1 MHGDNSVIRQFIERV
16 HGPEPHGWLVI
27 WTRQDKATKAFPLNR
42 GGALEAAVSYC
53 AERAARQDVY
63 AAVGL
68 QGAEP
73 GGGGRGKEDG
83 VVAVPGVWADIDF
96 GGEAHKAQDLPRTE
110 AEALALV
117 ETVGLEPSVIVR
129 SGFGLHVYW
138 LFDQPMQI
146 ETDADRQAMKALSR
160 GFQQMLRLQAR
171 ALGWTVD
178 PTADLCRVLRV
189 PGTFNRKVPG
199 EVRTVTAAYSGKT
212 YAVDDIGD
220 RLGGMEEAGGLLV
233 PPASVPPQSAPPS
246 LAPAQLPPIL
256 DGCGWMR
263 HCRDD
268 AAKLPEPE
276 WYRMLTVVARCEDAE
291 RWAHELSKPYPGY
304 TGRETQRKL
313 HQASRE
319 DIAPVTCGYVAQ
331 ELGGDRY
338 CAECLFRGHVNSPVT
353 IGRIA
358 DAEESVGAE
367 PGDEPVAANNDA
379 VPKEEREMP
388 GTHAVPEAPAESV
401 PAAQQAPAGNPAG
414 KSTKRN
420 RKPNLLTMVSAYER
434 FTDLGN
440 AKRLVSHYAGRI
452 AYSEPL
458 GRWLLYDGV
467 RWNEDETLR
476 IVSMAGEFI
485 RSLYALADQIK
496 KQEEREAFQSHLLR
510 SESQRS
516 LNAMISLARADPA
529 VARSPE
535 AFDQDPWLF
544 TVINGTIDLR
554 TGNLR
559 AHNPKDLITK
569 LAPVSY
575 EPEARCPKW
584 LEFLDMIM
592 IGRRNLV
599 DFLKRAVGASL
610 TGVTSDKAMFILYGP
625 GGDNGKST
633 MVEVIEMLLGQYA
646 RRTPVDTFLKKR
658 EGGIPN
664 DVARLRGARFVWA
677 AESERGARLAESMIK
692 EMTGG
697 DRMTARF
704 LHREFFEFMPSFKIW
719 LATNHKPNVRGDQA
733 IWRRLKLIPFD
744 YSIPKERQKKRHE
757 VMAMFEAEL
766 PGILNWAIEGCLEWQ
781 RDGLGV
787 PEEVLAAT
795 REYEAEQDTFAMFL
809 EERCVRTPNAR
820 ALSLK
825 LYQDYK
831 SWAEQYGET
840 PVSHKAFASMMSE
853 RSFKRTKTMK
863 GALYSGIGIRLEDH
877 YDSPRAA
884 QAVRPGGFFES
895 DDGEVI

>member
-68 QGAEP
+68 QGVEP

-96 GGEAHKAQDLPRTE
+96 GGEGHKAQDLPRTE

-117 ETVGLEPSVIVR
+117 DTVGLEPSVIVR

-138 LFDQPMQI
+138 LFDKPLRLGTVP
-146 ETDADRQAMKALSR
+146 ERQAMKTLSR
-160 GFQQMLRLQAR
+160 RFQQMLRLQAR

-189 PGTFNRKVPG
+189 PGTFNRKVG
-199 EVRTVTAAYSGKT
+199 GDVRAVTAAYSGKT
-212 YAVDDIGD
+212 YTVDDIGD
-220 RLGGMEEAGGLLV
+220 LLGSVEEPQDLLA
-233 PPASVPPQSAPPS
+233 PPISSPPQGAPPS
-246 LAPAQLPPIL
+246 LTPAQLPPIL

-276 WYRMLTVVARCEDAE
+276 WYRMLTVVARCQEAE
-291 RWAHELSKPYPGY
+291 RWAHELSRPYPGY
-304 TGRETQRKL
+304 TERETRQKL
-313 HQASRE
+313 RQASRV
-319 DIAPVTCGYVAQ
+319 DIAPVTCGYVAN
-331 ELGGDRY
+331 ELGGAHH
-338 CAECLFRGHVNSPVT
+338 CAQCLFAGHVNSPIT
-353 IGRIA
+353 IGRV
-358 DAEESVGAE
+358 AEAE
-367 PGDEPVAANNDA
+367 DDLEQEPSSTEAQSPEPEGPEPETVTEATPSAAAATAPEPAANPA
-379 VPKEEREMP
+379 KPSRE
-388 GTHAVPEAPAESV
+388 
-401 PAAQQAPAGNPAG
+401 
-414 KSTKRN
+414 K
-420 RKPNLLTMVSAYER
+420 NLLTMVPKHER

-440 AKRLVSHYAGRI
+440 AKRFVAHHAGRI
-452 AYSEPL
+452 AYCEPI
-458 GRWLLYDGV
+458 GRWLIYDGV
-467 RWNEDETLR
+467 RWNEDEMLR
-476 IVSMAGEFI
+476 IVSMAGELI
-485 RSLYALADQIK
+485 SNLYPLAEQLKDQK
-496 KQEEREAFQSHLLR
+496 ARKAFQTHLLR

-516 LNAMISLARADPA
+516 LNAMISLSRADPA
-529 VARSPE
+529 VARTPE

-544 TVINGTIDLR
+544 TVNNGTIDLR
-554 TGNLR
+554 TGKLR
-559 AHNPKDLITK
+559 VHDPKDRITK
-569 LAPVSY
+569 LAPVTY
-575 EPEARCPKW
+575 DPAAQCPRW

-592 IGRRNLV
+592 VGRKNLTS
-599 DFLKRAVGASL
+599 FIQRAVGASL
-610 TGVTSDKAMFILYGP
+610 TGVTSDKAMFILFGP

-633 MVEVIEMLLGQYA
+633 MVEVIEMLLGSYA

-757 VMAMFEAEL
+757 VMAMFQAEL

-787 PEEVLAAT
+787 PEEVVAAT

-809 EERCVRTPNAR
+809 DERCVRAPNAR
-820 ALSLK
+820 ILSMD
-825 LYQDYK
+825 LYKEYK
-831 SWAEQYGET
+831 SWAEQYGEMA
-840 PVSHKAFASMMSE
+840 VSHKVFASLLSE
-853 RSFKRTKTMK
+853 RGVTKSKTMK
-863 GALYSGIGIRLEDH
+863 GALYSGIGIRIEDH
-877 YDSPRAA
+877 YDSPMAA
-884 QAVRPGGFFES
+884 QAVRRVERFES
-895 DDGEVI
+895 EDGEVI

>member
-1 MHGDNSVIRQFIERV
+1 MHGDKSVIRQFIERV
-16 HGPEPHGWLVI
+16 HGSEPHGWLVI
-27 WTRQDKATKAFPLNR
+27 WTRQDKATRAFPLKE
-42 GGALEAAVSYC
+42 GGALDAAVDYC
-53 AERAARQDVY
+53 SARAERQDVY

-68 QGAEP
+68 QGCEP
-73 GGGGRGKEDG
+73 EGGGRGKEDG
-83 VVAVPGVWADIDF
+83 VVSVPGVWADIDF

-110 AEALALV
+110 AEALSVVA
-117 ETVGLEPSVIVR
+117 TVGLDPSIIVR

-138 LFDQPMQI
+138 LFDQALRV
-146 ETDADRQAMKALSR
+146 ETDSERQWMKALSR
-160 GFQQMLRLQAR
+160 LFQHMLRLQAR

-189 PGTFNRKVPG
+189 PGTFNRKVAG
-199 EVRTVTAAYSGKT
+199 DVRPVTVEYSGLT
-212 YAVDDIGD
+212 YSVHDIAE
-220 RLGGMEEAGGLLV
+220 MVASIEEPGGLLV
-233 PPASVPPQSAPPS
+233 PPASVPPQGAPPS
-246 LAPAQLPPIL
+246 LPPAQLLPIL
-256 DGCGWMR
+256 DGCPWMG

-304 TGRETQRKL
+304 SQRETQRKL
-313 HQASRE
+313 RQASRE
-319 DIAPVTCGYVAQ
+319 DISPVTCGYVAN
-331 ELGGDRY
+331 ELGGGSY
-338 CAECLFRGHVNSPVT
+338 CAGCLFRGHVNSPIT
-353 IGRIA
+353 IGRIGEA
-358 DAEESVGAE
+358 GEEEAETEVANAVVTE
-367 PGDEPVAANNDA
+367 PTLP
-379 VPKEEREMP
+379 
-388 GTHAVPEAPAESV
+388 PEAPKGSSA
-401 PAAQQAPAGNPAG
+401 
-414 KSTKRN
+414 KSLK
-420 RKPNLLTMVSAYER
+420 KGPKQGLLTMVPKDER

-440 AKRLVSHYAGRI
+440 SKRFVAHHI
-452 AYSEPL
+452 DQVAYSEPL
-458 GRWLLYDGV
+458 GRWLIYDGI
-467 RWNEDETLR
+467 RWNEDEMLR
-476 IVSMAGEFI
+476 IVSIAGEFI
-485 RSLYALADQIK
+485 CSLYALAERIK
-496 KQEEREAFQSHLLR
+496 DDKVRKAFKAHLVR
-510 SESQRS
+510 SESQRA

-592 IGRRNLV
+592 IGRRNLM

-744 YSIPKERQKKRHE
+744 YSISKERQKKRHE
-757 VMAMFEAEL
+757 VMAMFQAEL

-820 ALSLK
+820 VLSLK

-853 RSFKRTKTMK
+853 RNFKRTKTMK
-863 GALYSGIGIRLEDH
+863 GALYAGVGIRLEDH

-884 QAVRPGGFFES
+884 HAVRRPELFES